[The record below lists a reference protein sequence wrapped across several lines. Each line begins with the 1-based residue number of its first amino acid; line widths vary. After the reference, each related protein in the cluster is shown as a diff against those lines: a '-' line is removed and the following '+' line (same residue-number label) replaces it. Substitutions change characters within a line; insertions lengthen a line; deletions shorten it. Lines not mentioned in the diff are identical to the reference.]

1 MMSMSGDDVK
11 GMIAQEERELRRV
24 FEYLTSYRQ
33 KKRITAAMTTAKDR
47 RARLLESK
55 ANPDVSPLLTEKG
68 VKMSKDEM
76 DDELKRL
83 DQTLDKSAQELSA
96 LNSSV
101 AKFIRHEDLY
111 DAIKALGKV
120 CAKKEI
126 SDMIWEADEN
136 LDGMVDWDELRAMF
150 NRNLLDKTELEPVNL
165 FNVVQFMTYDK
176 KNSGTI
182 TADDTMAILF
192 ARYGQSQLEMRM
204 KQLFGESDELS
215 FVNYLERV
223 CRQRRQNV
231 EARAKA

>member
-1 MMSMSGDDVK
+1 MMSMNDDAK

-24 FEYLTSYRQ
+24 FDHLASYRQ
-33 KKRITAAMTTAKDR
+33 KKKVATAMSASKDR
-47 RARLLESK
+47 KQRLETSR
-55 ANPDVSPLLTEKG
+55 ANPEVAPMLNEKG
-68 VKMSKDEM
+68 IKMTKDELE
-76 DDELKRL
+76 DELKRTE
-83 DQTLDKSAQELSA
+83 QAIDKCASELSA
-96 LNSSV
+96 LQSSAV
-101 AKFIRHEDLY
+101 KLIRTEDLFE
-111 DAIKALGKV
+111 AIKALGKV
-120 CAKKEI
+120 CSKKEI

-136 LDGMVDWDELRAMF
+136 LDGVVDWDELRAMF

-176 KNSGTI
+176 KNCGTI

-204 KQLFGESDELS
+204 KQLFGESDELT

-223 CRQRRQNV
+223 GKQRRSNA